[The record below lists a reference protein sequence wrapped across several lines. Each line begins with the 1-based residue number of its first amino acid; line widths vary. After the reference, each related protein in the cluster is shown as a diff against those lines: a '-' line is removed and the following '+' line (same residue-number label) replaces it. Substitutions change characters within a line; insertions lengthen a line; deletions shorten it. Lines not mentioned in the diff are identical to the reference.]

1 MRPKGDPK
9 TAKIVRLPPA
19 LLEAVD
25 ATITLL
31 RKESFN
37 AYVTRLIREDLGKK
51 PKVEVV
57 YDGHGSA
64 TSGD

>member
-1 MRPKGDPK
+1 MRPKGEYK

-25 ATITLL
+25 LTI
-31 RKESFN
+31 KESFN

-51 PKVEVV
+51 PMVEVGH
-57 YDGHGSA
+57 DGYGI
-64 TSGD
+64 TTDGD